1 MNNIFLIGMMASGK
15 TTIGKQLSK
24 QLDREFIDIDQ
35 DLESINNMSISDIFN
50 DFGEHKFREMEMAYF
65 IEKTKEKNKIF
76 STGGGIILRKE
87 NREALI
93 SRGITFFLES
103 DCNILLNRIKDI
115 KSRPVLSNSNNS
127 KSIHDIWQE
136 RKEYYYS
143 SCNHIINVEQSS
155 ISDTTNT
162 IIKILDANE

>member
-65 IEKTKEKNKIF
+65 IEKTKEKK
-76 STGGGIILRKE
+76 
-87 NREALI
+87 
-93 SRGITFFLES
+93 
-103 DCNILLNRIKDI
+103 
-115 KSRPVLSNSNNS
+115 
-127 KSIHDIWQE
+127 
-136 RKEYYYS
+136 
-143 SCNHIINVEQSS
+143 
-155 ISDTTNT
+155 
-162 IIKILDANE
+162 